1 MAKFTLTYGKY
12 TYEEFDAPDG
22 YIIDTTPHSFE
33 ISKDGQIVKAE
44 MTNKAEKQEKPK
56 TGDSN
61 HGFLIGIFAVI
72 LGGVVSAVVIKLRG
86 KKDEDDD

>member
-1 MAKFTLTYGKY
+1 
-12 TYEEFDAPDG
+12 
-22 YIIDTTPHSFE
+22 
-33 ISKDGQIVKAE
+33 

-61 HGFLIGIFAVI
+61 HGFLIGVFAVI
-72 LGGVVSAVVIKLRG
+72 LGGVISAVVIKLRG